1 MFDISVIIP
10 FENPFTIPYNS
21 GTEIII
27 SKQFIGLKDIK
38 KTVTF
43 VFVENVDIK
52 WDMLIKRLEKKFND
66 EMSLK
71 GILYLIGVQ
80 ELNFGIKQF
89 EREEKINVL
98 HVATCKLLSNYG
110 YYKFD
115 GIDKDGW
122 PHYKELKALQNLS
135 ENDQQIL
142 IKEAIINYIN

>member
-1 MFDISVIIP
+1 M
-10 FENPFTIPYNS
+10 
-21 GTEIII
+21 
-27 SKQFIGLKDIK
+27 
-38 KTVTF
+38 
-43 VFVENVDIK
+43 ENVDIK

>member
-1 MFDISVIIP
+1 M
-10 FENPFTIPYNS
+10 
-21 GTEIII
+21 
-27 SKQFIGLKDIK
+27 KGL
-38 KTVTF
+38 
-43 VFVENVDIK
+43 EQR
-52 WDMLIKRLEKKFND
+52 WGELILKLEKKFDD

-89 EREEKINVL
+89 SREEKINVL

-122 PHYKELKALQNLS
+122 PHYIELRALKNLS
-135 ENDQQIL
+135 EKDQQTL
-142 IKEAIINYIN
+142 IKEAILNYINK